1 MKKYLPYLN
10 ILGAAACWGCIGLF
24 NRFLM
29 RAGMGAANIVVIRNF
44 GGLVLLTLIF
54 ALRERSVFH
63 VKAKHLPIFFGT
75 GVVSMV
81 FFTLCYFKCQELCS
95 LAVSAILLYT
105 APAMVVLMSAAVFRE
120 RITRKKILALAL
132 ALSLAGCQKEETVTA
147 PAGVA
152 VQVQT
157 VEAQDI
163 ASENTVSGQ
172 VTAGSETSVYV
183 TATAKCTAVYVEAGD
198 AVKAGDVICSLDMES
213 SLAQYRAAEIGY
225 TSAASSYSDQKNILD
240 RQVAL
245 YEKNWNDTK
254 ALFEI
259 GAASQSE
266 VDQMEL
272 QYLSTKAQRDSTLAQ
287 LEASMQS
294 AKSSY
299 EQLALAMEN
308 IDSHG
313 NVIAPVDG
321 VLASLTASEGG
332 MVSPSYAVA
341 VIDGAEQMK
350 VNVMVSEALV
360 PKLAIGDTVTVRVSA
375 ADAEFEGVI
384 RSVEK
389 TANQVTK
396 LYTVTVTVPA
406 EVEGL
411 LSGMFAD
418 VTFHT
423 AVSESAV
430 VVPSEAIL
438 TSSDRQ
444 YVFIVENDTAKRVD
458 ITTGLTGS
466 GMTEVTSG
474 LDAGEQLVTVGQQYL
489 SDGDAVR
496 VVEG

>member
-1 MKKYLPYLN
+1 MKQKT
-10 ILGAAACWGCIGLF
+10 IS
-24 NRFLM
+24 
-29 RAGMGAANIVVIRNF
+29 
-44 GGLVLLTLIF
+44 LL
-54 ALRERSVFH
+54 
-63 VKAKHLPIFFGT
+63 
-75 GVVSMV
+75 
-81 FFTLCYFKCQELCS
+81 
-95 LAVSAILLYT
+95 
-105 APAMVVLMSAAVFRE
+105 
-120 RITRKKILALAL
+120 LALAL

-245 YEKNWNDTK
+245 YEKNDTK

-272 QYLSTKAQRDSTLAQ
+272 QYLSAKAQRDSTLAQ

-350 VNVMVSEALV
+350 VTVMVSEALV

-375 ADAEFEGVI
+375 ADAEFDGVI

-438 TSSDRQ
+438 TSSDKQ

>member
-1 MKKYLPYLN
+1 MKK
-10 ILGAAACWGCIGLF
+10 
-24 NRFLM
+24 
-29 RAGMGAANIVVIRNF
+29 
-44 GGLVLLTLIF
+44 
-54 ALRERSVFH
+54 
-63 VKAKHLPIFFGT
+63 KA
-75 GVVSMV
+75 
-81 FFTLCYFKCQELCS
+81 
-95 LAVSAILLYT
+95 
-105 APAMVVLMSAAVFRE
+105 
-120 RITRKKILALAL
+120 ITLALAL
-132 ALSLAGCQKEETVTA
+132 VLALGLTACGEEETVAA
-147 PAGVA
+147 PVGVA

-172 VTAGSETSVYV
+172 VTAGSETSVSV
-183 TATAKCTAVYVEAGD
+183 TATAKCTAVYVQAGD
-198 AVKAGDVICSLDMES
+198 EVKAGDVICSLDMES

-225 TSAASSYSDQKNILD
+225 TSAVSSYTDQKDVLD

-245 YEKNWNDTK
+245 YEKNWNDAK
-254 ALFEI
+254 ALLAI
-259 GAASQSE
+259 GAASQLE
-266 VDQMEL
+266 VDQAEL

-287 LEASMQS
+287 LEAGMQS

-308 IDSHG
+308 IDSRG

-332 MVSPSYAVA
+332 LVSPNYAVA

-350 VNVMVSEALV
+350 ITVMVSEALV
-360 PKLAIGDTVTVRVSA
+360 PKLSIGNAVGVSVSA
-375 ADAEFEGVI
+375 ADAEFEGTI

-406 EVEGL
+406 EVEGV

-423 AVSESAV
+423 AVSSGAV
-430 VVPSEAIL
+430 VVPSDAIL
-438 TSSDRQ
+438 TSSDKR
-444 YVFIVENDTAKRVD
+444 YVYVVDGDTARRAD

-466 GMTEVTSG
+466 GLTEVTSG
-474 LDAGEQLVTVGQQYL
+474 LAAGEQLVTVGQQYL
-489 SDGDAVR
+489 SDGDIVR
-496 VVEG
+496 IVEG

>member
-1 MKKYLPYLN
+1 MKQKT
-10 ILGAAACWGCIGLF
+10 IS
-24 NRFLM
+24 
-29 RAGMGAANIVVIRNF
+29 
-44 GGLVLLTLIF
+44 LL
-54 ALRERSVFH
+54 
-63 VKAKHLPIFFGT
+63 
-75 GVVSMV
+75 
-81 FFTLCYFKCQELCS
+81 
-95 LAVSAILLYT
+95 
-105 APAMVVLMSAAVFRE
+105 
-120 RITRKKILALAL
+120 LALAL

-213 SLAQYRAAEIGY
+213 SLAQYRGY

-287 LEASMQS
+287 LEAGMQS

-350 VNVMVSEALV
+350 VTVMVSEALV
-360 PKLAIGDTVTVRVSA
+360 PKLAIGDTVTVRVRA
-375 ADAEFEGVI
+375 ADAEFDGVI

-406 EVEGL
+406 EVEAL

-438 TSSDRQ
+438 TSSDKQ

>member
-1 MKKYLPYLN
+1 MKQKT
-10 ILGAAACWGCIGLF
+10 IS
-24 NRFLM
+24 
-29 RAGMGAANIVVIRNF
+29 
-44 GGLVLLTLIF
+44 LL
-54 ALRERSVFH
+54 
-63 VKAKHLPIFFGT
+63 
-75 GVVSMV
+75 
-81 FFTLCYFKCQELCS
+81 
-95 LAVSAILLYT
+95 
-105 APAMVVLMSAAVFRE
+105 
-120 RITRKKILALAL
+120 LALAL

-183 TATAKCTAVYVEAGD
+183 TATAKCTAVYVE
-198 AVKAGDVICSLDMES
+198 AGDVICSLDMES

>member
-1 MKKYLPYLN
+1 MKQKT
-10 ILGAAACWGCIGLF
+10 IS
-24 NRFLM
+24 
-29 RAGMGAANIVVIRNF
+29 
-44 GGLVLLTLIF
+44 LL
-54 ALRERSVFH
+54 
-63 VKAKHLPIFFGT
+63 
-75 GVVSMV
+75 
-81 FFTLCYFKCQELCS
+81 
-95 LAVSAILLYT
+95 
-105 APAMVVLMSAAVFRE
+105 
-120 RITRKKILALAL
+120 LALTL
-132 ALSLAGCQKEETVTA
+132 ALSLAGCEKEEEITA

-172 VTAGSETSVYV
+172 VTADSETSVYV
-183 TATAKCTAVYVEAGD
+183 TSTAKCTAVYVQAGD
-198 AVKAGDVICSLDMES
+198 TVKAGDVICSLDMES
-213 SLAQYRAAEIGY
+213 ALAQYRAAEIGY
-225 TSAASSYSDQKNILD
+225 TSAASSYSDQKN
-240 RQVAL
+240 
-245 YEKNWNDTK
+245 EKNWNDTK

-272 QYLSTKAQRDSTLAQ
+272 QYLSAKAQRDSTLAQ

-350 VNVMVSEALV
+350 VTVMVSEALV

-389 TANQVTK
+389 TANQMTK

-438 TSSDRQ
+438 TSSDKQ
-444 YVFIVENDTAKRVD
+444 YVFIVENGAAKRVD

>member
-1 MKKYLPYLN
+1 MKQKT
-10 ILGAAACWGCIGLF
+10 IS
-24 NRFLM
+24 
-29 RAGMGAANIVVIRNF
+29 
-44 GGLVLLTLIF
+44 LL
-54 ALRERSVFH
+54 
-63 VKAKHLPIFFGT
+63 
-75 GVVSMV
+75 
-81 FFTLCYFKCQELCS
+81 
-95 LAVSAILLYT
+95 
-105 APAMVVLMSAAVFRE
+105 
-120 RITRKKILALAL
+120 LALAL
-132 ALSLAGCQKEETVTA
+132 ALSLAGCEKEEMVTA

-321 VLASLTASEGG
+321 VLASLTASG

-350 VNVMVSEALV
+350 VTVMVSEALV

-375 ADAEFEGVI
+375 ADAEFDGVI

-444 YVFIVENDTAKRVD
+444 YVFIVENGAAKRVD

>member
-1 MKKYLPYLN
+1 MKQKT
-10 ILGAAACWGCIGLF
+10 IS
-24 NRFLM
+24 
-29 RAGMGAANIVVIRNF
+29 
-44 GGLVLLTLIF
+44 LL
-54 ALRERSVFH
+54 
-63 VKAKHLPIFFGT
+63 
-75 GVVSMV
+75 
-81 FFTLCYFKCQELCS
+81 
-95 LAVSAILLYT
+95 LAI
-105 APAMVVLMSAAVFRE
+105 
-120 RITRKKILALAL
+120 AL
-132 ALSLAGCQKEETVTA
+132 ALSLAGCKKEETVTA

-183 TATAKCTAVYVEAGD
+183 TATAKCTAVYVE
-198 AVKAGDVICSLDMES
+198 AGDVICSLDMES

-350 VNVMVSEALV
+350 VTVMVSEALV

>member
-1 MKKYLPYLN
+1 MKQKT
-10 ILGAAACWGCIGLF
+10 IS
-24 NRFLM
+24 
-29 RAGMGAANIVVIRNF
+29 
-44 GGLVLLTLIF
+44 LL
-54 ALRERSVFH
+54 
-63 VKAKHLPIFFGT
+63 
-75 GVVSMV
+75 
-81 FFTLCYFKCQELCS
+81 
-95 LAVSAILLYT
+95 
-105 APAMVVLMSAAVFRE
+105 
-120 RITRKKILALAL
+120 LALAL

-350 VNVMVSEALV
+350 VTVMVSEALV

-389 TANQVTK
+389 T
-396 LYTVTVTVPA
+396 
-406 EVEGL
+406 VEGL

>member
-1 MKKYLPYLN
+1 MKQKT
-10 ILGAAACWGCIGLF
+10 IS
-24 NRFLM
+24 
-29 RAGMGAANIVVIRNF
+29 
-44 GGLVLLTLIF
+44 LL
-54 ALRERSVFH
+54 
-63 VKAKHLPIFFGT
+63 
-75 GVVSMV
+75 
-81 FFTLCYFKCQELCS
+81 
-95 LAVSAILLYT
+95 
-105 APAMVVLMSAAVFRE
+105 
-120 RITRKKILALAL
+120 LALAL
-132 ALSLAGCQKEETVTA
+132 ALSLAGCKKEETVTA

-341 VIDGAEQMK
+341 VIDGAMK
-350 VNVMVSEALV
+350 VTVMVSEALV

-474 LDAGEQLVTVGQQYL
+474 LQYL

>member
-1 MKKYLPYLN
+1 MKK
-10 ILGAAACWGCIGLF
+10 
-24 NRFLM
+24 
-29 RAGMGAANIVVIRNF
+29 
-44 GGLVLLTLIF
+44 
-54 ALRERSVFH
+54 
-63 VKAKHLPIFFGT
+63 KA
-75 GVVSMV
+75 
-81 FFTLCYFKCQELCS
+81 
-95 LAVSAILLYT
+95 
-105 APAMVVLMSAAVFRE
+105 
-120 RITRKKILALAL
+120 ITLALAL
-132 ALSLAGCQKEETVTA
+132 VLALGLTACGEEETVAA

-183 TATAKCTAVYVEAGD
+183 TATAKCTAVYVQAGD

-225 TSAASSYSDQKNILD
+225 TSAVSSYTDQKDVLD

-254 ALFEI
+254 ALLAI
-259 GAASQSE
+259 GAASQLE
-266 VDQMEL
+266 VDQAEL

-287 LEASMQS
+287 LEAGMQS

-308 IDSHG
+308 IDSRG

-332 MVSPSYAVA
+332 LVSPNYAVA

-350 VNVMVSEALV
+350 ITVMVSEALV
-360 PKLAIGDTVTVRVSA
+360 PKLSIGDAVGVSVSA

-423 AVSESAV
+423 AVSSGAV
-430 VVPSEAIL
+430 VVPSDAIL
-438 TSSDRQ
+438 TSSDKQ
-444 YVFIVENDTAKRVD
+444 YVYVVDGDTARRAD

-466 GMTEVTSG
+466 GLTEVTSG
-474 LDAGEQLVTVGQQYL
+474 LAAGEQLVTVGQQYL
-489 SDGDAVR
+489 SDGDIVR
-496 VVEG
+496 IVEG

>member
-1 MKKYLPYLN
+1 MKKK
-10 ILGAAACWGCIGLF
+10 
-24 NRFLM
+24 
-29 RAGMGAANIVVIRNF
+29 
-44 GGLVLLTLIF
+44 T
-54 ALRERSVFH
+54 
-63 VKAKHLPIFFGT
+63 
-75 GVVSMV
+75 
-81 FFTLCYFKCQELCS
+81 
-95 LAVSAILLYT
+95 
-105 APAMVVLMSAAVFRE
+105 
-120 RITRKKILALAL
+120 ITLALAL
-132 ALSLAGCQKEETVTA
+132 GLALGLTACGEEETVAA

-183 TATAKCTAVYVEAGD
+183 TATAKCTAVYVQAGD
-198 AVKAGDVICSLDMES
+198 TVKAGDVICSLDMES

-225 TSAASSYSDQKNILD
+225 TSAVSSYTDQKDVLD

-254 ALFEI
+254 ALLAI
-259 GAASQSE
+259 GAASQLE
-266 VDQMEL
+266 VDQAEL
-272 QYLSTKAQRDSTLAQ
+272 QYLSTRAQRDSTLAQ
-287 LEASMQS
+287 LEAGMQS

-308 IDSHG
+308 IDSRG

-332 MVSPSYAVA
+332 LVSPNYAVA

-350 VNVMVSEALV
+350 ITVMVSEALV
-360 PKLAIGDTVTVRVSA
+360 PKLSIGDAVGVSVSA

-423 AVSESAV
+423 AVSSEAV
-430 VVPSEAIL
+430 VVPSDAIL
-438 TSSDRQ
+438 TSSDKQ
-444 YVFIVENDTAKRVD
+444 YVYIVDGDTAKRAD

-466 GMTEVTSG
+466 GLTEVTSG
-474 LDAGEQLVTVGQQYL
+474 LAAGEQLVTVGQQYL
-489 SDGDAVR
+489 SDGDIVR
-496 VVEG
+496 IVEG

>member
-1 MKKYLPYLN
+1 MKQKT
-10 ILGAAACWGCIGLF
+10 I
-24 NRFLM
+24 
-29 RAGMGAANIVVIRNF
+29 
-44 GGLVLLTLIF
+44 
-54 ALRERSVFH
+54 S
-63 VKAKHLPIFFGT
+63 
-75 GVVSMV
+75 
-81 FFTLCYFKCQELCS
+81 
-95 LAVSAILLYT
+95 
-105 APAMVVLMSAAVFRE
+105 
-120 RITRKKILALAL
+120 LALALVL
-132 ALSLAGCQKEETVTA
+132 ALSLAGCKKEKTVTA

-183 TATAKCTAVYVEAGD
+183 TSTAKCTAVYVQAGD
-198 AVKAGDVICSLDMES
+198 EVKAGDVICSLDMES
-213 SLAQYRAAEIGY
+213 ALAQYRAAEIGY
-225 TSAASSYSDQKNILD
+225 TSAASSYQSQKDILD
-240 RQVAL
+240 RQAAL

-254 ALFEI
+254 ALFDI
-259 GAASQSE
+259 GAASQLE

-272 QYLSTKAQRDSTLAQ
+272 QYLSAKAQRDSTLAQ
-287 LEASMQS
+287 LEAGMQS
-294 AKSSY
+294 ARSSY

-308 IDSHG
+308 IDSRG

-350 VNVMVSEALV
+350 VTVMVSEALV
-360 PKLAIGDTVTVRVSA
+360 PKLAIGDTVAVRVGA
-375 ADAEFEGVI
+375 ADAAFESVI
-384 RSVEK
+384 RAVEK
-389 TANQVTK
+389 TPNQMTK

-423 AVSESAV
+423 AVSAGAV

-438 TSSDRQ
+438 TSNDKQ
-444 YVFIVENDTAKRVD
+444 YVYIVDGDAARRVD

-466 GMTEVTSG
+466 GLTEVTSG
-474 LDAGEQLVTVGQQYL
+474 LAAGEQLVTVGQQYL

-496 VVEG
+496 IVEG

>member
-1 MKKYLPYLN
+1 MKK
-10 ILGAAACWGCIGLF
+10 
-24 NRFLM
+24 
-29 RAGMGAANIVVIRNF
+29 
-44 GGLVLLTLIF
+44 
-54 ALRERSVFH
+54 E
-63 VKAKHLPIFFGT
+63 
-75 GVVSMV
+75 
-81 FFTLCYFKCQELCS
+81 
-95 LAVSAILLYT
+95 AIT
-105 APAMVVLMSAAVFRE
+105 
-120 RITRKKILALAL
+120 LALAL
-132 ALSLAGCQKEETVTA
+132 VLALGLTACGEEKTVAA

-183 TATAKCTAVYVEAGD
+183 TATAKCTAVYVQAGD

-225 TSAASSYSDQKNILD
+225 TSAVSSYTDQKDVLD

-245 YEKNWNDTK
+245 YEKNWNDAK
-254 ALFEI
+254 ALLEI
-259 GAASQSE
+259 GAASQLE
-266 VDQMEL
+266 VDQAEL
-272 QYLSTKAQRDSTLAQ
+272 QYLSTRAQRDSTLAQ
-287 LEASMQS
+287 LEAGMQS

-308 IDSHG
+308 IDSRG

-332 MVSPSYAVA
+332 LVSPNYAVA

-350 VNVMVSEALV
+350 ITVMVSEALV
-360 PKLAIGDTVTVRVSA
+360 PKLSIGDAVGVSVSA

-423 AVSESAV
+423 AVSSGAV
-430 VVPSEAIL
+430 VVPSDAIL
-438 TSSDRQ
+438 TSSDKQ
-444 YVFIVENDTAKRVD
+444 YVYVVDDDTARRAD

-466 GMTEVTSG
+466 GLTEVTSG
-474 LDAGEQLVTVGQQYL
+474 LAAGEQLVTVGQQYL
-489 SDGDAVR
+489 SDGDIVR
-496 VVEG
+496 IVEG

>member
-1 MKKYLPYLN
+1 MKQKT
-10 ILGAAACWGCIGLF
+10 IS
-24 NRFLM
+24 
-29 RAGMGAANIVVIRNF
+29 
-44 GGLVLLTLIF
+44 LL
-54 ALRERSVFH
+54 
-63 VKAKHLPIFFGT
+63 
-75 GVVSMV
+75 
-81 FFTLCYFKCQELCS
+81 
-95 LAVSAILLYT
+95 
-105 APAMVVLMSAAVFRE
+105 
-120 RITRKKILALAL
+120 LALAL

-198 AVKAGDVICSLDMES
+198 AVKAGDMICSLDMES

-225 TSAASSYSDQKNILD
+225 TSAASSYSAQKDILD

-308 IDSHG
+308 IDSRG

-321 VLASLTASEGG
+321 VLASSEGG

>member
-1 MKKYLPYLN
+1 MKQKT
-10 ILGAAACWGCIGLF
+10 IS
-24 NRFLM
+24 
-29 RAGMGAANIVVIRNF
+29 
-44 GGLVLLTLIF
+44 LL
-54 ALRERSVFH
+54 
-63 VKAKHLPIFFGT
+63 
-75 GVVSMV
+75 
-81 FFTLCYFKCQELCS
+81 
-95 LAVSAILLYT
+95 
-105 APAMVVLMSAAVFRE
+105 
-120 RITRKKILALAL
+120 LALAL
-132 ALSLAGCQKEETVTA
+132 ALSLAGCKKEETVTA

-225 TSAASSYSDQKNILD
+225 TSAASSYSAQKDILD

-308 IDSHG
+308 IDSRG

-321 VLASLTASEGG
+321 VLASL
-332 MVSPSYAVA
+332 AVA

-350 VNVMVSEALV
+350 VTVMVSEALV

-375 ADAEFEGVI
+375 ADAEFDGVI

-438 TSSDRQ
+438 TSSDKQ